1 MTRITPY
8 LALALLGLTGCNTD
22 SVREASAQQIPSNLS
37 GDSGTQSASAS
48 QQAHELRRVWSGPDH
63 NFYYNEPSPDGRYVS
78 EISWATGDLALRDLM
93 TGELVLVTN
102 QRADTG
108 AAYGAPWGS
117 VFSSDGERLAYG
129 WRTAGSSELRTI
141 NRDGSDR
148 QVLVASRPDI
158 ERIRPVDWSPS
169 GSQILALVQR
179 PDGTMQMAL
188 IAVPDG
194 SIQILKSLGWR
205 WPVEAA
211 FSPDGRYVAY
221 DLLQSSP
228 TADTA
233 TSGIHVL
240 AVDGSQE
247 FTVAQESSVRSH
259 MLGWTP
265 GGDHLLFTRR
275 EGRRGSIWQVPVENG
290 RPTGEPVLLEADVLG
305 SPIGFSR
312 DAYYFGLSVESQ
324 QVHTATID
332 PSGGGFVVNPA
343 PVKDPGSQAGSWSP
357 DGRQLAYIARRGIPP
372 SGPILVVRAADGG
385 THRELPLNLAKVHDI
400 VWAPNGASVFVA
412 GTGGAKENV
421 GPAIYRVDLVSGEVT
436 FLVRGPREA
445 GEFAVSRDGRSLYIA
460 RELQGIVRFDLS
472 TGEETL
478 VYADP
483 SSLHALVAV
492 SPDGATL
499 AFTAADTASSTDPVN
514 HGSLLLV
521 MPSDGQGVAR
531 EVYRTHHPEHL
542 SHRTGLSWTP
552 DGRALLFERFVAEE
566 TPSDE
571 KECSGTNVCR
581 FLSRI
586 AIDGGTPQDLVQ
598 LDCTY
603 TATGCRPLRLRV
615 HPDGRRIAFNW
626 GNSKGEIW
634 MMTGFGVGDVASGE
648 SQGR

>member
-1 MTRITPY
+1 MTRTASY
-8 LALALLGLTGCNTD
+8 LALTLLAFTGCTPD
-22 SVREASAQQIPSNLS
+22 SVQEVSAETLSSTPRSESDVRPASGP
-37 GDSGTQSASAS
+37 
-48 QQAHELRRVWSGPDH
+48 QQAYDLRRVWSGSDF

-78 EISWATGDLALRDLM
+78 EIYWATGDLALRDLV
-93 TGELVLVTN
+93 TGEMVLVTN
-102 QRADTG
+102 QGADIG

-117 VFSSDGERLAYG
+117 VFSPDGERLAYG
-129 WRTAGSSELRTI
+129 WRTGSSSELRTI

-158 ERIRPVDWSPS
+158 ELIRPLDWSPS

-194 SIQILKSLGWR
+194 SIEILKSLGWR
-205 WPVEAA
+205 WPVEAS

-221 DLLQSSP
+221 DRLQSSP

-233 TSGIHVL
+233 TSDIHVL

-247 FTVAQESSVRSH
+247 FTVTQESVRSH

-290 RPTGEPVLLEADVLG
+290 RPMGEPVLLEADVLG

-312 DAYYFGLSVESQ
+312 DAYYFGLTVESQ

-332 PSGGGFVVNPA
+332 PSGGGFLVNPA

-372 SGPILVVRAADGG
+372 TGPIVVIRAADGG
-385 THRELPLNLAKVHDI
+385 AHRELPLNLAKVHDI
-400 VWAPNGASVFVA
+400 AWAPDGGSVFVA
-412 GTGGAKENV
+412 GYGGAKENV

-436 FLVRGPREA
+436 FLVHGPSEA
-445 GEFAVSRDGRSLYIA
+445 GEFAVGRDGRSLYIA
-460 RELQGIVRFDLS
+460 RRQQGIVRFDLS
-472 TGEETL
+472 TKEETL
-478 VYADP
+478 LYADP
-483 SSLHALVAV
+483 SSAHALVSL
-492 SPDGATL
+492 SPDGASL
-499 AFTAADTASSTDPVN
+499 AFTAADSLPGSRYVN
-514 HGSLLLV
+514 LGSLLVV
-521 MPSDGQGVAR
+521 MPTDGRGAAR
-531 EVYRTHHPEHL
+531 EVYRTRHPEHL
-542 SHRTGLSWTP
+542 SRRTGLSWTP
-552 DGRALLFERFVAEE
+552 DGRALLFQRFVGYTAL
-566 TPSDE
+566 SDE
-571 KECSGTNVCR
+571 TDCSGAKVCR
-581 FLSRI
+581 WLSRI

-598 LDCTY
+598 LDCTI
-603 TATGCRPLRLRV
+603 TARGCRPLRLRV

>member
-8 LALALLGLTGCNTD
+8 LALALLGLTGCSTD
-22 SVREASAQQIPSNLS
+22 SVREASAQQLPSTVKS
-37 GDSGTQSASAS
+37 DSDVRLAAGP
-48 QQAHELRRVWSGPDH
+48 QQAHELRRVWSGSLF

-78 EISWATGDLALRDLM
+78 EISWRTGDLAVRDLM
-93 TGELVLVTN
+93 TGEMVLVTN

-108 AAYGAPWGS
+108 ATYGAPWGS
-117 VFSSDGERLAYG
+117 VFSPDGERLAYG
-129 WRTAGSSELRTI
+129 WRTARSSELRTI

-158 ERIRPVDWSPS
+158 EIIRPVDWSPS

-194 SIQILKSLGWR
+194 SIKILKSLGWR

-221 DLLQSSP
+221 DRLQSSP

-275 EGRRGSIWQVPVENG
+275 EQSRGSIWQVPVENG

-305 SPIGFSR
+305 APIGFSR

-343 PVKDPGSQAGSWSP
+343 PVEDRGSQAGSWSP
-357 DGRQLAYIARRGIPP
+357 DGRQLAYIARRGMPP
-372 SGPILVVRAADGG
+372 AGPILVVRAVDGG
-385 THRELPLNLAKVHDI
+385 AHRELPLNLAKVHDI
-400 VWAPNGASVFVA
+400 VWAPDGASVFVA
-412 GTGGAKENV
+412 GNGGAKENV
-421 GPAIYRVDLVSGEVT
+421 GPAIYRVDLASGEVT
-436 FLVRGPREA
+436 FLVRGPPEA
-445 GEFAVSRDGRSLYIA
+445 GGFAVSPDARSLYIS
-460 RELQGIVRFDLS
+460 RQRQGIVRFDLS
-472 TGEETL
+472 TQEETL
-478 VYADP
+478 LYADP
-483 SSLHALVAV
+483 TSLVAV

-499 AFTAADTASSTDPVN
+499 AFTAADTTSGTGPVF
-514 HGSLLLV
+514 GSVLVV
-521 MPSDGQGVAR
+521 MPTGGRGEAR
-531 EVYRTHHPEHL
+531 EVYRARHPEHL
-542 SHRTGLSWTP
+542 SRRTGLSWAP
-552 DGRALLFERFVAEE
+552 DGRALLFQRFVGY
-566 TPSDE
+566 TPPSDE
-571 KECSGTNVCR
+571 TDCSGTKVCR

-598 LDCTY
+598 LDCTTY
-603 TATGCRPLRLRV
+603 GCRALRLRV

-634 MMTGFGVGDVASGE
+634 MMTGFGVRDVASGE

>member
-22 SVREASAQQIPSNLS
+22 SVQEASAQQIPSNLS

-48 QQAHELRRVWSGPDH
+48 QQAHELRRVWSGTGF

-78 EISWATGDLALRDLM
+78 EINWRTGDLAVRDLM
-93 TGELVLVTN
+93 TGEMVLVTN

-108 AAYGAPWGS
+108 ATYGAPWGS
-117 VFSSDGERLAYG
+117 VFSPDGERLAYG
-129 WRTAGSSELRTI
+129 WRTARTSELRTI

-158 ERIRPVDWSPS
+158 EIIRPVDWSPS

-205 WPVEAA
+205 WPVEAS

-221 DLLQSSP
+221 DRLQSSP

-233 TSGIHVL
+233 TSDIHVL

-247 FTVAQESSVRSH
+247 FTVAQESVRSH
-259 MLGWTP
+259 VLGWTP

-275 EGRRGSIWQVPVENG
+275 EQGRGSIWQVPVENG
-290 RPTGEPVLLEADVLG
+290 RPIGEPVLLEADVLG

-312 DAYYFGLSVESQ
+312 SAYYFGLTVESS

-332 PSGGGFVVNPA
+332 PSGGGFLVNPA
-343 PVKDPGSQAGSWSP
+343 PVEDPGSQAGTWSP

-372 SGPILVVRAADGG
+372 AGPILVVRAADGG
-385 THRELPLNLAKVHDI
+385 AHRELPLSLAKVHDI
-400 VWAPNGASVFVA
+400 AWAPDGGSVFVV
-412 GTGGAKENV
+412 GYGGAKENV
-421 GPAIYRVDLVSGEVT
+421 GPAIYRANLVSGEVT
-436 FLVRGPREA
+436 FLVRGPPEA
-445 GEFAVSRDGRSLYIA
+445 GEFAVSRDGRSLYIS
-460 RELQGIVRFDLS
+460 RQQQGIVRFDLS
-472 TGEETL
+472 TREETL

-483 SSLHALVAV
+483 SSRQALVAV

-499 AFTAADTASSTDPVN
+499 AFTAADTTSGTDPVLL
-514 HGSLLLV
+514 GSLLVV
-521 MPSDGQGVAR
+521 MPTGGRGEAR
-531 EVYRTHHPEHL
+531 EVYRARHPEHL
-542 SHRTGLSWTP
+542 SRRTGLSWTP
-552 DGRALLFERFVAEE
+552 DGRALLFQRFVGY
-566 TPSDE
+566 TPPSDE
-571 KECSGTNVCR
+571 TVCSGDKVCR

-586 AIDGGTPQDLVQ
+586 AIDGGTPQDLVR
-598 LDCTY
+598 LDCTI
-603 TATGCRPLRLRV
+603 TAYGCRALRLRV

-648 SQGR
+648 SGGR